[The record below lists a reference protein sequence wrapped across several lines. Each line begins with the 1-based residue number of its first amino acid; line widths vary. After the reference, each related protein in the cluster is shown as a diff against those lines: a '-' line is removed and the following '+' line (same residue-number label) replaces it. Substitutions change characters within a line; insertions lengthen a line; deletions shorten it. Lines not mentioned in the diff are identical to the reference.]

1 MERTPD
7 VIAAAHRHVSGIPFT
22 PDDAIVVL
30 CSTNAFR
37 PIRDAVLGAVIARG
51 ADPVLLLI
59 KDRGPLGMEVPASVV
74 EVCARANVVI
84 DLQHLNWGYSDS
96 RNTVIRALESSGG
109 IYRGLAA
116 QEEDLDSFCRLGPD
130 PLIQQRTERIAPL
143 IDRARV
149 IQVRSDDGTD
159 LEVLRGHP
167 VDRPIFRPQG
177 QVAFSPPEDSV
188 NGVMLY
194 KGACRV
200 QGPTL
205 IKQMV
210 YQPVRIA
217 WEQGKITSISR
228 DTAFGAFLDDWL
240 RSIRNPG
247 AYQFAH
253 MNFGVDHRVR
263 LHGCDN
269 TAVHYN
275 YGGILVGVGTNYSAR
290 FGQRTLKL
298 RSHVELHWV
307 GQSVWVDGLEVLREG
322 RYTEAS
328 GIHAGEEVHA

>member
-7 VIAAAHRHVSGIPFT
+7 IIAAAQHHVSGIPFT
-22 PDDAIVVL
+22 ADATVIVL

-37 PIRDAVLGAVIARG
+37 PIRDAVLGAVMARG
-51 ADPVLLLI
+51 VDPVLVVV
-59 KDRGPLGMEVPASVV
+59 KDRGPLGMEVPAPVV
-74 EVCARANVVI
+74 ELCSAADVVV
-84 DLQHLNWGYSDS
+84 DLQHLNWGYSNS
-96 RNTVIRALESSGG
+96 RNAVIYALESKGR
-109 IYRGLAA
+109 IYQALPA
-116 QEEDLDSFCRLGPD
+116 QEEDIDSFCGLVPN
-130 PLIQQRTERIAPL
+130 PVIQHRTERIAAL
-143 IDRARV
+143 IDKARV
-149 IQVRSDDGTD
+149 IHVKSKDGTD
-159 LEVLRGHP
+159 LKVLRGDP
-167 VDRPIFRPQG
+167 ADRPIFRPQG

-188 NGVMLY
+188 DGVMFY

-210 YQPVRIA
+210 YQPVRIE
-217 WEQGKITSISR
+217 WNRGKITSIIR

-240 RSIRNPG
+240 RSIRHPD

-263 LHGCDN
+263 IHACDN

-290 FGQRTLKL
+290 FGKRSVKL

-307 GQSVWVDGLEVLREG
+307 GQSAWIDGQQALHEG

-328 GIHAGEEVHA
+328 GIHAGEES